1 MKIPRSSWSRF
12 LRHPVGQFTI
22 VSMLILALFAL
33 VDRGVAIVLQAV
45 FGGHWMVF

>member
-22 VSMLILALFAL
+22 VSMLILVLFAL
-33 VDRGVAIVLQAV
+33 VDRGVAFALQVV
-45 FGGHWMVF
+45 FAGQWMAF

>member
-22 VSMLILALFAL
+22 VSILILTLFAL
-33 VDRGVAIVLQAV
+33 VDHGVGFALQVV
-45 FGGHWMVF
+45 FVGQWMVF